1 MKLPT
6 VSGKE
11 AVKALQ
17 KDGFFFVSQKGSHI
31 KIRKLH
37 HPTGQTTIII
47 PDHKE
52 LRKGTLARILKEAN
66 IKPAK
71 LRRLLK
77 KKGGF

>member
-1 MKLPT
+1 MKLPN

-11 AVKALQ
+11 TVKALE

-31 KIRKLH
+31 KIRKLYH
-37 HPTGQTTIII
+37 LGGRTTVIV

-66 IKPAK
+66 IEPAK
-71 LRRLLK
+71 FRRLLK
-77 KKGGF
+77 KGRG